1 MDVKF
6 VVAGDFGTGSVPVL
20 FVDPFSRK
28 KVFIVQ
34 NVTMFP
40 VSPTELKT
48 NKTMTSATPSNAP
61 CSTVSIGV
69 VLLTTLLILGL
80 ASPHL
85 RGDIIDIQP
94 SSSAAADHL
103 RNVVLDTNSDII
115 NTIDTEEVAT
125 SPIPI
130 YDTDDE
136 SKYYIFLQKFPLES
150 TWRMI
155 FHTEVIVCPRETF
168 QDDADFLITLDELVN
183 TLVPSRFV
191 SEHASG
197 DGLDSGATAAFTEVP
212 KEQWSKQSTAG
223 CVQLGYGGSSCPTP
237 CCSVPHKSKN
247 TAYPLNSQEAVISNA
262 MGDHKELY
270 LYGTTHIKDG
280 GEAAF
285 KAVCHGHYGAI
296 EQGRL
301 PTCVSNWAGTDYNPL
316 TNNCNTFT
324 STVLKCVFGLSDSK
338 PGLGVSDLI
347 TVSCPTEKGED
358 GSVDVQQCQIPSE
371 FQNVGL
377 EEVEGE
383 ELVVAIELE

>member
-1 MDVKF
+1 
-6 VVAGDFGTGSVPVL
+6 
-20 FVDPFSRK
+20 
-28 KVFIVQ
+28 
-34 NVTMFP
+34 MFP

-94 SSSAAADHL
+94 SSSAAAAAADHL

-197 DGLDSGATAAFTEVP
+197 DGLDSGATAAFT
-212 KEQWSKQSTAG
+212 
-223 CVQLGYGGSSCPTP
+223 
-237 CCSVPHKSKN
+237 
-247 TAYPLNSQEAVISNA
+247 
-262 MGDHKELY
+262 
-270 LYGTTHIKDG
+270 
-280 GEAAF
+280 
-285 KAVCHGHYGAI
+285 
-296 EQGRL
+296 
-301 PTCVSNWAGTDYNPL
+301 
-316 TNNCNTFT
+316 
-324 STVLKCVFGLSDSK
+324 
-338 PGLGVSDLI
+338 
-347 TVSCPTEKGED
+347 
-358 GSVDVQQCQIPSE
+358 
-371 FQNVGL
+371 
-377 EEVEGE
+377 
-383 ELVVAIELE
+383 